1 MRTFQLIGTA
11 VAALGSIVPVS
22 AQTLPAPSLKF
33 PQASGE
39 GFTWGVSTGFDYTS
53 GKYGAKCAF
62 QSLSLTC
69 TSTGTTVLDI
79 PTTGMIQVGRVRF
92 EATVPWVDI
101 EGPGKFA
108 GVFGIPIVV
117 APPSNEPKHRSGIGD
132 ITAGAAVVLSREDLL
147 LPLIEIEGVIETADS
162 RRRIRHGKD
171 RLWRP
176 DQSVQ
181 DGPSG
186 SYRFWLTWLS
196 VDRRHQHVPLH
207 SGARATA
214 GAEFHFLSLSAGGL
228 IDYRQSAW
236 QGSPDY
242 FAFDP
247 YAGGTLAGIG
257 VIAGILG
264 IAVYGTLWYDPIHAH
279 LPAEL
284 LLYSPGRAYVQTTT
298 LSKETIPSWRCPENM
313 TTFPAPS
320 FSTPIRRGA
329 AII

>member
-1 MRTFQLIGTA
+1 MRTFQLICTA

-79 PTTGMIQVGRVRF
+79 PTTGMIQFGRVRF

-117 APPSNEPKHRSGIGD
+117 APQSNEPKHRSGIGD
-132 ITAGAAVVLSREDLL
+132 ITAGAAVVLSREDIL
-147 LPLIEIEGVIETADS
+147 LPLIEIEGVIKLPTAADGLGT
-162 RRRIRHGKD
+162 GKTD
-171 RLWRP
+171 YGAQINLSKTVLP
-176 DQSVQ
+176 
-181 DGPSG
+181 GLTGFG
-186 SYRFWLTWLS
+186 SLGYQWIGDINT
-196 VDRRHQHVPLH
+196 VPLH

-228 IDYRQSAW
+228 FDYRQSAW

-247 YAGGTLAGIG
+247 YAKWD
-257 VIAGILG
+257 VIAGLG
-264 IAVYGTLWYDPIHAH
+264 IAVYGTF
-279 LPAEL
+279 
-284 LLYSPGRAYVQTTT
+284 G
-298 LSKETIPSWRCPENM
+298 M
-313 TTFPAPS
+313 TR
-320 FSTPIRRGA
+320 STPSSGVGLRLSL
-329 AII
+329 